1 MADPLR
7 HDCKLDIAD
16 EILDFIAN
24 NPNAEEIRLAIRGRL
39 DLSEEDLEDA
49 AEVVAD
55 FKNHYKNQR
64 Y

>member
-24 NPNAEEIRLAIRGRL
+24 NPNAEEIRLANKRGVL
-39 DLSEEDLEDA
+39 I
-49 AEVVAD
+49 
-55 FKNHYKNQR
+55 
-64 Y
+64 

>member
-7 HDCKLDIAD
+7 HDSKLDIAD
-16 EILDFIAN
+16 EILNFIAN
-24 NPNAEEIRLAIRGRL
+24 NPNAEEIRLAIIGRL

-55 FKNHYKNQR
+55 FKNLYKNQR